1 MTKRGDLLWALAL
14 GAVSIFLII
23 PALHKVFIL
32 ATNNYP
38 YLMGFIKFAILATMG
53 ELLTLRIISG
63 AWRRPSGMYYKAVVW
78 GCVGISIVLMFGL
91 FAKGVQGVVE
101 QGLLPDAPGF
111 AGRFLKAFYIGTLL
125 NLTFG
130 PVFMAVHRITDTWID
145 RFVEGQRPTLN
156 KIIAQ
161 IDWPDFFRF
170 VVGKTIPFFWIPVQ
184 TINFMLPAQYRIIVA
199 AYLSIALGLI
209 LAYARRR
216 KTKDCAKGIPAG
228 KMEEGRSKK

>member
-1 MTKRGDLLWALAL
+1 MTRRGDICWALAL
-14 GAVSIFLII
+14 CAVSIFLIV
-23 PALHKVFIL
+23 PALHKVFIQ
-32 ATNNYP
+32 ATLDYP
-38 YLMGFIKFAILATMG
+38 YLMGFIKFAVLATMG

-63 AWRRPSGMYYKAVVW
+63 TWRRPSGMYYKAVVW
-78 GCVGISIVLMFGL
+78 GFLGISIVLMFGL

-111 AGRFLKAFYIGTLL
+111 AGRLLRAFYIGTLL

-130 PVFMAVHRITDTWID
+130 PAFMAVHRITDTWID
-145 RFVEGQRPTLN
+145 RFVEGQRPTLSG
-156 KIIAQ
+156 IIEQ
-161 IDWPDFFRF
+161 INWPEFFRF

-216 KTKDCAKGIPAG
+216 KTKD
-228 KMEEGRSKK
+228 